1 MPILKNI
8 LKKGKKKDEKKEE
21 KVEKKEQEVKR
32 ENLKKEE
39 TSVLDDNYLKIIERP
54 WISEKASLLS
64 PLNQYVFKVS
74 PRANKI
80 EIKKAIEKIY
90 NVSVEEVRIVR
101 VPEKPRRLGRFLGK
115 KPSFKKAIVKLK
127 EGENIEIMPK

>member
-8 LKKGKKKDEKKEE
+8 LKKGKKEKERKEKEIEKKG
-21 KVEKKEQEVKR
+21 QEVKR
-32 ENLKKEE
+32 ENLKKEK
-39 TSVLDDNYLKIIERP
+39 TPILDDNYLKIIEKP
-54 WISEKASLLS
+54 WISEKASLLGS
-64 PLNQYVFKVS
+64 LNQYVFKVS

-90 NVSVEEVRIVR
+90 NVNVEEVRIIR
-101 VPEKPRRLGRFLGK
+101 IPEKPRRLGRFLGK

-127 EGENIEIMPK
+127 EGESIEIMPK